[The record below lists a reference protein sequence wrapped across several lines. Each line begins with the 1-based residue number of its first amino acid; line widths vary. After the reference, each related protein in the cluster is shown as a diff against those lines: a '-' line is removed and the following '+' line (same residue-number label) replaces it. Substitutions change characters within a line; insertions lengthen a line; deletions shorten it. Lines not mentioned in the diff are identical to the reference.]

1 MARKHIPHAKLAP
14 EMFGK
19 MVELSNLAK
28 RSSLGEQLV
37 ELVFMR
43 VSQMNRC
50 AHCLDMHA
58 TPLAGMGEDPQRL
71 VTLAAWRE
79 TEFFSERER
88 AALDWAEQLTQ
99 LSLPHAE
106 QELDASFHSLSQH
119 FDERGIAE
127 LTYAITVIN
136 GWNRL
141 QVGLLAPVARREPE
155 RTRMAS

>member
-1 MARKHIPHAKLAP
+1 MARKHVPHAKLAP

-19 MVELSNLAK
+19 LVELSNLTKKSWIGAD
-28 RSSLGEQLV
+28 LV

-58 TPLAGMGEDPQRL
+58 TLLEEMGEDPQRL
-71 VTLAAWRE
+71 ATLAAWRE

-106 QELDASFHSLSQH
+106 QELDASFYKLSQH
-119 FDERGIAE
+119 FDEREIAE

-141 QVGLLAPVARREPE
+141 QVGLLAPVTRREPE
-155 RTRMAS
+155 RARKAS